1 MAGHMAVRETYIS
14 KTLSALGDGVAK
26 VDEKIKALLAD
37 KQILARIL
45 KYSVEDF
52 KEYDIL
58 EIINRIEE
66 VEILEVPVD
75 AGLSYKSKNE
85 FGKISGSNTEDN
97 VPGEGVIYY
106 DIRFNVT
113 KGKKRIKVLINIEVQ
128 ATTSVSRLGYHIENR
143 MTYYLSRMISA
154 QKEQEFFGSDYDKIK
169 EVISIWICMDA
180 RKNEDSIIEY
190 QLRPEV
196 KFGENIHPEEINLL
210 KGILI
215 KIRGGKNMTQSKNK
229 LIEMLEYVIADHS
242 VEEKKNYLKNECGV
256 EMTKELE
263 RKVEAM
269 GESMG
274 RAILQG
280 MLEDAWDKGVAQER
294 RNTEKERENLQ
305 RERENTQKEREHAIA
320 AFISFGIPKE
330 KILEKGY
337 TEEEY
342 TKVKKKLFS

>member
-1 MAGHMAVRETYIS
+1 MAVRETYIS

-45 KYSVEDF
+45 KYSVEEF

-75 AGLSYKSKNE
+75 AGLSHKSKNE
-85 FGKISGSNTEDN
+85 FGKISGSSTEDN
-97 VPGEGVIYY
+97 VPGEGVIFY
-106 DIRFNVT
+106 DIRFNIT
-113 KGKKRIKVLINIEVQ
+113 KGKKRIKVLINIEAQ

-242 VEEKKNYLKNECGV
+242 TEEKKNYLKNECGV

-294 RNTEKERENLQ
+294 RNTEKERENTQ
-305 RERENTQKEREHAIA
+305 REREHAIA